1 MPRESII
8 AGRVKAGVLT
18 KRDAAAI
25 EAVCL
30 GGKTRTEI
38 AKEFNMTTER
48 LRKLMRRPD
57 VKVYI
62 DDWTEETLR
71 AASVKAANV
80 LINQL
85 DNPNAW
91 VAQNAARAI
100 LQFMHDQTKTD
111 ELNVTVTFT
120 GGMPD
125 PGMPAPRVAEPV
137 VEVEGA
143 VQ

>member
-1 MPRESII
+1 MPRESLLER
-8 AGRVKAGVLT
+8 RVKAGALT

-30 GGKTRTEI
+30 GTKTRTEI
-38 AKEFNMTTER
+38 AAEYNMSKER

-71 AASVKAANV
+71 SASVRAAKV
-80 LINQL
+80 LADQL

-91 VAQNAARAI
+91 VAQNAARTI
-100 LQFMHDQTKTD
+100 LQFMRDQNKTD

-125 PGMPAPRVAEPV
+125 PGMPKPKPISDA